1 MEKRKVLIVDD
12 SPILRSTIRNV
23 LERSG
28 GYLPTEAG
36 NAAEALEA
44 FKKISP
50 DLVLLDI
57 LLPGESG
64 LDILKDIVA
73 VNPNAKVL
81 MLTAINQEAVN
92 LEARDLGAKGIVYK
106 PFEPDELLE
115 AISKVLA

>member
-1 MEKRKVLIVDD
+1 MEKHKVLIVDD

-28 GYLPTEAG
+28 KYTAVEAG
-36 NAAEALEA
+36 NAADALEQ
-44 FKKISP
+44 FKKESP
-50 DLVLLDI
+50 DMVLLDI

-64 LDILKDIVA
+64 LDILKSIIGVDA
-73 VNPNAKVL
+73 KAKVL

-115 AISKVLA
+115 AIEKILA

>member
-1 MEKRKVLIVDD
+1 MEKHKVLIVDD

-23 LERSG
+23 LERNG
-28 GYLPTEAG
+28 KYLAVEAG
-36 NAAEALEA
+36 NAADALEQ
-44 FKKISP
+44 FKKESP
-50 DLVLLDI
+50 ELVLLDI

-64 LDILKDIVA
+64 LDILKELVG
-73 VNPNAKVL
+73 VNPTAKVL

-115 AISKVLA
+115 AIEKILE